1 MLEKELERTFQ
12 RRMLDAGL
20 LSLKFTSPGQAGV
33 PDRIVLIP
41 RGRVVFV
48 ELKRPGETLRPLQR
62 HVIGMLDRIGFE
74 TWVIDSKDALSQF
87 ETYLR
92 NMGVIL

>member
-1 MLEKELERTFQ
+1 MLEKELERIFQ
-12 RRMLDAGL
+12 QRMLDAGL

-41 RGRVVFV
+41 KGRVVFV
-48 ELKRPGETLRPLQR
+48 ELKRPGAVPRPLQR
-62 HVIGMLDRIGFE
+62 HVIQMLDRIGFE
-74 TWVIDSKDALSQF
+74 TWIIDSKDALSRF

-92 NMGVIL
+92 NLGVIV